1 MQNSSI
7 NKFKILKRLRYIFVC
22 GILFAMD
29 KELLKQSANFD
40 EEFKPSDYTVEELE
54 EISKK
59 NLAKTDAKNKK
70 KKNAEL
76 QKFKEQYF
84 SYYDDIKSS
93 SLKKQDG

>member
-1 MQNSSI
+1 MN
-7 NKFKILKRLRYIFVC
+7 
-22 GILFAMD
+22 

-40 EEFKPSDYTVEELE
+40 EEFKPSDYTVEERE

-93 SLKKQDG
+93 SLKKQDW